1 MDEQNKK
8 DGLGGNR
15 EQALRMQN
23 TGDRRQKSRFSYAPA
38 AIRFYINE
46 APASASGLR
55 SPLVKPTW
63 AVIP

>member
-8 DGLGGNR
+8 DALGGNR
-15 EQALRMQN
+15 EQALECR
-23 TGDRRQKSRFSYAPA
+23 TRGDRRQKWRFSYAPA
-38 AIRFYINE
+38 ATRFYINE

-55 SPLVKPTW
+55 SPLVKQTW